1 MTENRRRSLDN
12 TEAVIAVAVDVSKAF
27 DSNNHSLLLVKL
39 KAYGFSSSALKL
51 MSSYLLGCRQHVK
64 VQGLCSSYQDIKK
77 GVQPGS
83 LLGPLLFNIFIN
95 HLSIFVPYRSLRLY
109 ADDSTGYLSDT
120 SPSVVKFVMNSEL
133 SLSSWF
139 DDNCLLIDID
149 KTQALPIGSCTY
161 DYDLVLN
168 DVKTETQESI
178 KILCITLD
186 RVLSFKKTYCTSA

>member
-1 MTENRRRSLDN
+1 M
-12 TEAVIAVAVDVSKAF
+12 DVSKAF
-27 DSNNHSLLLVKL
+27 DSNNHSLLLAKL

-64 VQGLCSSYQDIKK
+64 VQGLCSSYQDIKM

-95 HLSIFVPYRSLRLY
+95 HLSVFVPCRSLRLH
-109 ADDSTGYLSDT
+109 ADDSTGCLSNT
-120 SPSVVKFVMNSEL
+120 SPSVLKFVMNFEL
-133 SLSSWF
+133 SLLSSCF

-149 KTQALPIGSCTY
+149 KRHALHIGSCTY

-168 DVKTETQESI
+168 DVKIETQESS
-178 KILCITLD
+178 KILGITLD
-186 RVLSFKKTYCTSA
+186 RVLSFKKIYSTSA